1 MADLVVSSGFWVTRM
16 LPEGT
21 VEKWLVAD
29 GADVASDDP
38 LVDLRI
44 ENQLVRLK
52 SPDTG
57 RLTIFAQQN
66 SIVEPGTVVA
76 RVNHA

>member
-1 MADLVVSSGFWVTRM
+1 MTDLVVQSGFWVTRM

-21 VEKWLVAD
+21 VERWLVPD
-29 GADVASDDP
+29 GADVASEDP

-57 RLTIFAQQN
+57 RLTIYAPQN
-66 SIVEPGTVVA
+66 NIVEPGTVVG
-76 RVNHA
+76 RVDRA